1 MHTLNL
7 SYQYDYRNETRTLSV
22 AYVAGA
28 VTVTEADG
36 TVFRLTY
43 RDGALTGSRLTDSHR
58 RGIAE
63 LLRVAIEQADATAA
77 MFGGMV

>member
-1 MHTLNL
+1 MHTLHL

-22 AYVAGA
+22 ACVAGA

-36 TVFRLTY
+36 DVYRLTY
-43 RDGALTGSRLTDSHR
+43 RDGVLTGSKLADSHR

-77 MFGGMV
+77 MFTRA